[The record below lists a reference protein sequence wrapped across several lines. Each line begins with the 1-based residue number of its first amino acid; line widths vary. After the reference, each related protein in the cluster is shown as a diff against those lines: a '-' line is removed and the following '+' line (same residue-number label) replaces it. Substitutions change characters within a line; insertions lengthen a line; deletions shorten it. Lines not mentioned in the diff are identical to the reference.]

1 MTELASLDGRKFAVA
16 EMGAEGEA
24 GSDTVFEYHEEDS
37 VIWARYA
44 GGAVRLGFLVGRR
57 DGDRLEFRYSQL
69 NISGE
74 TSSGRCTST
83 ISALADGRLRL
94 TDNWAWE
101 SKAGAGTSVHEE
113 IR

>member
-1 MTELASLDGRKFAVA
+1 MIELASLDGRKFCVA

-24 GSDTVFEYHEEDS
+24 GSDTVFEYHEQDGI
-37 VIWARYA
+37 VWARYT
-44 GGAVRLGFLVGRR
+44 GGAVQLGFLVGTRNAN
-57 DGDRLEFRYSQL
+57 RLEFRYSPL
-69 NISGE
+69 NTSGE

-101 SKAGAGTSVHEE
+101 SKPGAGTSVHEE
-113 IR
+113 TR